1 MKLSRNELKIVNNN
15 ESQFVSFKYLGDDGL
30 LKQIDCSTKSLEGS
44 FPFITLEEISL
55 QTIENKNFVDPFRS
69 FSTTTFFCENLASK
83 HKNRQQL
90 AALLSTNKELQNL
103 ESIDFAAKISFWIDG
118 ESSSIDQKFTTDP
131 VDKFANLRSDIV
143 ATLER
148 VNIKTGLHFHGK
160 NSGESVITIQGNGV
174 VDLSDNLLISKFV
187 IANVADSY
195 GFHAEF
201 TPPNNDTAN
210 IALLVK
216 GTDRNIKN
224 ISALIERNLSNTHLL
239 RKNNTSPP
247 FNFKK
252 TCLYKE
258 LSSSA
263 AYKIELTCGDLSDLY
278 LVFIDLLSH
287 SEAK

>member
-1 MKLSRNELKIVNNN
+1 MKLSRNELEIVNNN
-15 ESQFVSFKYLGDDGL
+15 ESQFISFKYLGDDGL
-30 LKQIDCSTKSLEGS
+30 LKQIDCSAKSLEEN
-44 FPFITLEEISL
+44 FPFANLKEISL

-69 FSTTTFFCENLASK
+69 FSTTTFFCENLSSK
-83 HKNRQQL
+83 HNSRQRL
-90 AALLSTNKELQNL
+90 TALLSNNKELKNL
-103 ESIDFAAKISFWIDG
+103 ESIDFATEISFWIDG
-118 ESSSIDQKFTTDP
+118 QSSSIDQKFTTDP

-160 NSGESVITIQGNGV
+160 NSGESVITIQGNSI
-174 VDLSDNLLISKFV
+174 VDLSDNLLISKFI

-201 TPPNNDTAN
+201 TPPNNDTSN

-216 GTDRNIKN
+216 GTDHNIEN
-224 ISALIERNLSNTHLL
+224 ISALIERNLNNTHLL

-247 FNFKK
+247 FNLNK
-252 TCLYKE
+252 TCLYRG
-258 LSSSA
+258 LSSSS